1 LLSAHRNMFRQAATY
16 NNHTDLQ
23 EQAETV
29 TAYIKMCIDEVT
41 ITKTI
46 TMPANQKPWM
56 TAKFVD
62 W

>member
-1 LLSAHRNMFRQAATY
+1 AATY
-16 NNHTDLQ
+16 NDHRDLQ

-46 TMPANQKPWM
+46 TMRANQKPWM